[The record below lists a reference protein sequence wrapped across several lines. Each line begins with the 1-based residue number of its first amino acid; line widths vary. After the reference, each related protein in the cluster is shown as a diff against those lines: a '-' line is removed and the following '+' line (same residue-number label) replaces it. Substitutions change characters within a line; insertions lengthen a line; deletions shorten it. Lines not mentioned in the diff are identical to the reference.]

1 MKKISILLLVITGF
15 LAFNSCEKVETGPV
29 IKDTP
34 GAPAITA
41 PTAGS
46 NLVMVKPDAAKTVNF
61 IWTGADYGVPLGVL
75 YTLQVAKGGTSF
87 ATPVDVIGVKA
98 LTTTLTYAEFNA
110 KMLALEAKM
119 EQVNSIDMRI
129 KASIPNSAAATIYS
143 SVVNMNVTPYTSKD
157 MIYLVGAFNGW
168 NNVTANPMNRN
179 LAGLKHE
186 LYLNFTAG
194 NLEFKILP
202 KQGSWDGDIG
212 NDPANNGKL
221 IATGENNMWV
231 SAPGY
236 YRISVDMQAMTWSTL
251 ATTWGVI
258 GGFNNWGGD
267 QAMTY
272 DAVNGVWTTTFDI
285 AAATEFKFRAN
296 AGWSL
301 NFGDTGADGKLDDGG
316 SNIVIS
322 AAGNYTITLNL
333 NPTGNPQAYTY
344 TIKKN

>member
-1 MKKISILLLVITGF
+1 MKKISILLLLITGL

-29 IKDTP
+29 VKDTP

-46 NLVMVKPDAAKTVNF
+46 SLVMVKPDAAKTVNF
-61 IWTGADYGVPLGVL
+61 AWTGADYGVPLGVL
-75 YTLQVAKGGTSF
+75 YTLQVAKAGTSF
-87 ATPVDVIGVKA
+87 TAPVDVIGVKA
-98 LTTTLTYAEFNA
+98 LTTTLTYADFNA

-129 KASIPNSAAATIYS
+129 KASIPNSAAATVYS

-168 NNVTANPMNRN
+168 NNVTAPPMNRN

-221 IATGENNMWV
+221 IPTGENNMWV
-231 SAPGY
+231 SVPGY
-236 YRISVDMQAMTWSTL
+236 YRISVDLQAMTWSTL

-272 DAVNGVWTTTFDI
+272 DAVNGIWTTTFDI
-285 AAATEFKFRAN
+285 TAATEFKFRAN